1 MLHAPCAVWRAGRA
15 GGAGVARRGVRAE
28 VGRSLAAAVYMWGV
42 AACWCAAAAR
52 VARGPP
58 PARPAVRVPAL
69 PPKIIYQRAQGEK
82 RSKKLRAV
90 GEYSTSCTARRGRRR
105 ALSLSHAPERARHVA
120 AQARDCGLPV
130 ILGHVD
136 GLRHGRAAA
145 VRRFVQQPVQERI
158 VQPGREL
165 LQPQPEAWE
174 VVQEVVTGYGTAF
187 LRVRAMSCCKPAV
200 VASESTRIRPSM
212 AAVGMRVQGS
222 TRSTLGPPLRGAAAL
237 SL

>member
-1 MLHAPCAVWRAGRA
+1 M
-15 GGAGVARRGVRAE
+15 
-28 VGRSLAAAVYMWGV
+28 
-42 AACWCAAAAR
+42 
-52 VARGPP
+52 
-58 PARPAVRVPAL
+58 
-69 PPKIIYQRAQGEK
+69 
-82 RSKKLRAV
+82 
-90 GEYSTSCTARRGRRR
+90 
-105 ALSLSHAPERARHVA
+105 A
-120 AQARDCGLPV
+120 AQAREGGLPV

-158 VQPGREL
+158 VQPGGEL

-200 VASESTRIRPSM
+200 VASESTRIRSSM

>member
-1 MLHAPCAVWRAGRA
+1 MAPRAAAGAVLAGEAATRLLRA
-15 GGAGVARRGVRAE
+15 GGGAP
-28 VGRSLAAAVYMWGV
+28 
-42 AACWCAAAAR
+42 
-52 VARGPP
+52 GPP
-58 PARPAVRVPAL
+58 PRPGRAACACRPCRPNYL
-69 PPKIIYQRAQGEK
+69 QRAQGEK
-82 RSKKLRAV
+82 KSKKLRAV
-90 GEYSTSCTARRGRRR
+90 GGEYSSTSCTARRGRRR
-105 ALSLSHAPERARHVA
+105 ALSLSLSLSHVPERARHVA

-174 VVQEVVTGYGTAF
+174 VVQEVVTGYSTAF

-200 VASESTRIRPSM
+200 LASESTRIRPSM

>member
-1 MLHAPCAVWRAGRA
+1 MMRPGGATGVGRGARARGDRRSARARGAGSWPCRVLRGARVWPGAPPRAPAPGPGHVWAWPVRARRPCLPRLFTACAGR
-15 GGAGVARRGVRAE
+15 
-28 VGRSLAAAVYMWGV
+28 
-42 AACWCAAAAR
+42 
-52 VARGPP
+52 
-58 PARPAVRVPAL
+58 
-69 PPKIIYQRAQGEK
+69 KKGE
-82 RSKKLRAV
+82 KLRAV

-105 ALSLSHAPERARHVA
+105 ALSLSHVPERARHVA

-174 VVQEVVTGYGTAF
+174 VVQEVVTRYGTAF
-187 LRVRAMSCCKPAV
+187 LRVRVMSCCKPAV
-200 VASESTRIRPSM
+200 LASESTRIPPHSAARP
-212 AAVGMRVQGS
+212 GS
-222 TRSTLGPPLRGAAAL
+222 RTESSRSASSATPRKL
-237 SL
+237 SSR